1 MARAVRSLRGSSRL
15 QPRVRRRRSQ
25 AVGSKRIAGSAGY
38 KMGRV
43 CDGTTAMVV
52 SVGLNTF
59 AETRRKE
66 AEAIFITL
74 GVCSL
79 HSDLPPRTLS
89 LADSFATS
97 DTPSFGQPNSHY
109 SQPQLSFD
117 DDDDTLVLTN
127 VGLSK
132 RTLTKRKPGT
142 CRSSSTPTR
151 RLGFIE

>member
-15 QPRVRRRRSQ
+15 QPRVQRCGLQ
-25 AVGSKRIAGSAGY
+25 AVAARRIAGSASY
-38 KMGRV
+38 NKGRG

-66 AEAIFITL
+66 PEAIFITL

-97 DTPSFGQPNSHY
+97 DPPSFGQPNLRRPR
-109 SQPQLSFD
+109 SQVSLND
-117 DDDDTLVLTN
+117 DNDTLVLKETFQSRS
-127 VGLSK
+127 VDVQLAKKRSK
-132 RTLTKRKPGT
+132 NWGP
-142 CRSSSTPTR
+142 SQS
-151 RLGFIE
+151 